1 MHMKTP
7 RFQLAHRG
15 SVLVVSLF
23 HVRIAAVRTLV
34 PFAVGTCLVAFELYE
49 VLQSRT
55 ILLRPISGRVGPPR
69 HSGVWSRG
77 ARICCLLR
85 RTWRFGRVVV

>member
-15 SVLVVSLF
+15 SVAVVSTI
-23 HVRIAAVRTLV
+23 HARIAAVRTLV
-34 PFAVGTCLVAFELYE
+34 PLAVGTCLVALELYE
-49 VLQSRT
+49 ILQSRT

-69 HSGVWSRG
+69 HGGVRSRG
-77 ARICCLLR
+77 ARGLPCTAEDSAI
-85 RTWRFGRVVV
+85 